1 MLLLA
6 HVCAEFRDRNGNTIF
21 RVTGNDLNH
30 TFLQAPDAIQEDP
43 LFAMLV
49 QDGSIVFPPK
59 DEQEKKRLENEPLL
73 GVDRTG
79 RRIVDAGGVSQDDSE
94 VNRNKRS
101 VRGTAAPIEVAE
113 QSIKVEAEAEK
124 PAAKAK
130 TEKKSAEETKPDD
143 TKPAG
148 KTAGTEK

>member
-73 GVDRTG
+73 GVDATG
-79 RRIVDAGGVSQDDSE
+79 KKMDVKPEKAETGTKATKADAGSE
-94 VNRNKRS
+94 
-101 VRGTAAPIEVAE
+101 A
-113 QSIKVEAEAEK
+113 
-124 PAAKAK
+124 
-130 TEKKSAEETKPDD
+130 
-143 TKPAG
+143 KPAG
-148 KTAGTEK
+148 KAAAAETKK

>member
-73 GVDRTG
+73 GVDATG
-79 RRIVDAGGVSQDDSE
+79 KTEKIVAD
-94 VNRNKRS
+94 
-101 VRGTAAPIEVAE
+101 IEKSAV
-113 QSIKVEAEAEK
+113 
-124 PAAKAK
+124 KAK
-130 TEKKSAEETKPDD
+130 TEKKPAADAGAETKPV
-143 TKPAG
+143 TKDAAAQT
-148 KTAGTEK
+148 KKI